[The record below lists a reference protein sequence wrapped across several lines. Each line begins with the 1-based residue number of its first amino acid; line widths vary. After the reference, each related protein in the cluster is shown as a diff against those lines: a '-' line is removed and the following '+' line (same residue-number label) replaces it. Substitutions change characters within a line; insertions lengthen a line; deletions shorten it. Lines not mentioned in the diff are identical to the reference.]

1 MRVERSD
8 LVLRVGVSC
17 LKTACGDKLILPL
30 FGGIDATRA
39 TVSVPLVRRNTVY
52 HQEEVCPRL
61 LALCESVYPNGILE
75 WLERGVCVLV
85 SVTSLCVELGEMTR
99 QFPCS
104 PSESSSLPSA
114 YGYVALR

>member
-39 TVSVPLVRRNTVY
+39 TVSVTLVRCNTMY
-52 HQEEVCPRL
+52 HQEEMCPRL
-61 LALCESVYPNGILE
+61 FALCEFPSRNM
-75 WLERGVCVLV
+75 
-85 SVTSLCVELGEMTR
+85 SLCILM
-99 QFPCS
+99 
-104 PSESSSLPSA
+104 A
-114 YGYVALR
+114 YWNGWKEGSVS